1 MPPDATRSDD
11 LPGRFP
17 PTGLIDA
24 RKELHHALQVVAAAA
39 RSYAPERPD
48 DAHSNLGWHA
58 ACDALVTRP
67 LGEDDAPRVALRFDR
82 RALAVVDADGTCA
95 ELTLAGRVRTELAG
109 WVRTQLAVRDLDPAA
124 YRHERPYEMPH
135 HPVMDGARWLEPN
148 DVAAGTPEELGRWFA
163 LAAPALEEVAAR
175 EPGASPV
182 RCWPHHF
189 DLATL
194 ITLDEGEDPED
205 ARSVGVGLSPGDET
219 LEQPY
224 LYVTPW
230 PKPASDVA
238 LPALPAGHWHTEG
251 FTAAV
256 LTGEELLAESAE
268 PPAALRAFLDAAVPA
283 ARGLL

>member
-1 MPPDATRSDD
+1 MSPDETPADEP
-11 LPGRFP
+11 PGRFP

-39 RSYAPERPD
+39 RSYVPELPD
-48 DAHSNLGWHA
+48 DAHANLGWHA
-58 ACDALVTRP
+58 DCCALVTRP
-67 LGEDDAPRVALRFDR
+67 LGEGDGAPRVALRFDR
-82 RALAVVDADGTCA
+82 RTLGVVDADGTCT
-95 ELTLAGRVRTELAG
+95 ELTLVGRVRTELAG
-109 WVRTQLAVRDLDPAA
+109 WVRTQLAIRDLDPAA
-124 YRHERPYEMPH
+124 YRHERPYDMPH

-148 DVAAGTPEELGRWFA
+148 AVAAGTPEELGRWFA

-175 EPGASPV
+175 EPGASAV

-194 ITLDEGEDPED
+194 VTLDEGADPED
-205 ARSVGVGLSPGDET
+205 ARSIGVGLSPGDESI
-219 LEQPY
+219 EQPY
-224 LYVTPW
+224 VYVTPW
-230 PKPASDVA
+230 PAPPDDA
-238 LPALPAGHWHTEG
+238 LPALPSGRWHTEG

-256 LTGEELLAESAE
+256 LTGEELLASSAD